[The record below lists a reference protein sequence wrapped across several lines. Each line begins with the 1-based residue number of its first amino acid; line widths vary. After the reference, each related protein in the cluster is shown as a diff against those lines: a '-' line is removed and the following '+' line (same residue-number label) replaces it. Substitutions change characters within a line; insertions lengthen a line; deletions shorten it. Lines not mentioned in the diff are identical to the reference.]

1 MKRIIF
7 SGLYILT
14 FLLLFAACQENEQM
28 EFGQKPSAYFS
39 SLTAADSMAYAFAS
53 GKVKQDTVLIPVK
66 IIGESTSYDRKIA
79 VSYTHLT
86 LPTTQQL
93 CRSRWSPYH

>member
-28 EFGQKPSAYFS
+28 EFGQKASAYFS
-39 SLTAADSMAYAFAS
+39 
-53 GKVKQDTVLIPVK
+53 
-66 IIGESTSYDRKIA
+66 
-79 VSYTHLT
+79 
-86 LPTTQQL
+86 
-93 CRSRWSPYH
+93 